1 MPLRFAFITLLLASH
16 ALLEAQEKPPVS
28 VTQPATPTPWE
39 QIRRVPMSGGL
50 RAFWNVAGGDNPTN
64 YREAAAHG
72 FEMVDLLNTYSDYH
86 GRQKENIRTTLDTN
100 KTNPW
105 QKPEFFERII
115 RRNIEKRGNQGAIF
129 VHDIEFTFEED
140 IDKVWNDPVVRAA
153 SKATTRE
160 QFADAYLREW
170 STWFTLPCQ
179 WTKERF
185 PGSPIGIYGPQPFRR
200 DYFGIAG
207 KSAQQIDGTHHS
219 DAELWQH
226 IDASVDYYIASIYVF
241 YEKPDSLY
249 YMAANVEENVERT
262 RRFGSKPLYA
272 YEWLRY
278 HDSNKKL
285 AGQEVSPWLAEAM
298 AVLPYFCGARGLAV
312 WGSEPKKQGQYYHVL
327 PIFMNS
333 LGRISDLSTKL
344 AGAKLM
350 SDEPAHVLWKSKRP
364 FVRRM
369 RVSADEWIILAVN
382 PWQSDEARSTIE
394 LPLENSR
401 ITVELRGRHS
411 EIYHCTS
418 AGVKRL

>member
-1 MPLRFAFITLLLASH
+1 MPLRILLINLLLASH
-16 ALLEAQEKPPVS
+16 ALLEAQEKPTPGD
-28 VTQPATPTPWE
+28 TGPASPPSWE
-39 QIRRVPMSGGL
+39 QIRHVPMSGGL

-72 FEMVDLLNTYSDYH
+72 FEMVDLLNTYSDYP
-86 GRQKENIRTTLDTN
+86 GRQKENIRTTIDAHAS
-100 KTNPW
+100 NPW
-105 QKPEFFERII
+105 QKPDFFERII
-115 RRNIEKRGNQGAIF
+115 RRNIENRGNKASIF

-140 IDKVWNDPVVRAA
+140 IDKAWNDPAARAA
-153 SKATTRE
+153 SKATSRE

-170 STWFTLPCQ
+170 ATWFTLPCQ

-185 PGSPIGIYGPQPFRR
+185 PGTPIGIYGPQPFRR

-207 KSAQQIDGTHHS
+207 KTAQQIDGTHHS

-262 RRFGSKPLYA
+262 RRYGSKPLYA

-278 HDSNKKL
+278 HNSNKKL

-312 WGSEPKKQGQYYHVL
+312 WGSEPKRKGQYYQVL
-327 PIFMNS
+327 PVFMNS
-333 LGRISDLSTKL
+333 LGRISDLSGKL

-350 SDEPAHVLWKSKRP
+350 ADEPAHVLWKSKRP

-382 PWQSDEARSTIE
+382 PWQSDEAKSTIE
-394 LPLENSR
+394 VPLENSR
-401 ITVELRGRHS
+401 ITVETRGRHS
-411 EIYHCTS
+411 EIFHCTS